1 MKKLKFSTLAQKTY
15 EIKFNDVLF
24 FDYMHRCGVV
34 NVPIKNQI
42 GLYINNLHEQLINAG
57 VPFDSVLPQTID
69 YKITQTFRKKY
80 NDINDILK
88 YGL

>member
-1 MKKLKFSTLAQKTY
+1 MKTLKFSTLAQKTY

-42 GLYINNLHEQLINAG
+42 GLYLNNLHEKLIQAG
-57 VPFDSVLPQTID
+57 VPFDSVLPNTIQYD
-69 YKITQTFRKKY
+69 FSTDFRKRYDK
-80 NDINDILK
+80 INDMLK

>member
-1 MKKLKFSTLAQKTY
+1 MKTIKFSTLAQKNY

-34 NVPIKNQI
+34 NVPIKNQVA
-42 GLYINNLHEQLINAG
+42 LYLNNIYESLIQAG

-69 YKITQTFRKKY
+69 YKLTKTFIKKY
-80 NDINDILK
+80 SEINDILK